1 MDRRKPLL
9 PSKDPRYGPY
19 VPAPEEHS
27 MDAQFV
33 LPPDGPGQ
41 WSGTRF
47 EQPTTDLDDWPSP
60 PESDLPAPTAAVPS
74 DRRIDTS
81 KWARTEK
88 DEPSPSPRD
97 KGKGKERDTGE
108 QQEPLDEIEAV
119 SDAFFYG
126 LCYRS
131 SNTHR
136 LSWKL
141 SRTARRRARS
151 RSRSRAR
158 ARARATGYNSKPRR
172 KTKKKQNKKRNR
184 RKCRNKGPGRSED
197 PEAEASTSSAI

>member
-126 LCYRS
+126 RCYRS
-131 SNTHR
+131 SNTYR

-141 SRTARRRARS
+141 SRTARTRART
-151 RSRSRAR
+151 RAR
-158 ARARATGYNSKPRR
+158 ARARAGTKGTTVSLAARPRR
-172 KTKKKQNKKRNR
+172 SRTRSEIGVSAGT
-184 RKCRNKGPGRSED
+184 KGPGAQRTQRQK
-197 PEAEASTSSAI
+197 PVLPVPYKP